1 MGPRGK
7 LEERGKLDR
16 LAEHGAG
23 QASREGTLPRAASP
37 YVGPCSHLLGD
48 HAADLRQ
55 EVLAEQF
62 VELAL
67 SHRGPLP
74 EALGDLSP
82 LLLSL
87 AQEPPGALPW
97 SLGP

>member
-1 MGPRGK
+1 MGPGLK
-7 LEERGKLDR
+7 LEERGKLDCS
-16 LAEHGAG
+16 AERRAA
-23 QASREGTLPRAASP
+23 QASKEGTPPRAASP
-37 YVGPCSHLLGD
+37 HVGPCAHLLGD
-48 HAADLRQ
+48 HAADLGQ

-82 LLLSL
+82 LLLRL

>member
-1 MGPRGK
+1 MGPGGK
-7 LEERGKLDR
+7 QPCSAERG
-16 LAEHGAG
+16 AEHV
-23 QASREGTLPRAASP
+23 SEEGTLPRAASH
-37 YVGPCSHLLGD
+37 YVGPCAHLLGD

-67 SHRGPLP
+67 SYRGPLP
-74 EALGDLSP
+74 ETLGDLSP